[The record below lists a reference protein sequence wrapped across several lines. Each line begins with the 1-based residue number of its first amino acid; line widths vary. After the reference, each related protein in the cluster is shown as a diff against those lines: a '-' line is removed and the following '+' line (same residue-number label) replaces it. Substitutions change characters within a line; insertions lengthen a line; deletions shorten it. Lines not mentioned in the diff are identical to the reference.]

1 MDAAPHPWQPTSYVA
16 PQDPSV
22 RASETRGNLH
32 FCSLFFFLLAITQ
45 CKLGKVCFS
54 HHWHAIKSVLVTGPV
69 THSQRTFCFL
79 KAFPPKLLGLKIRYL

>member
-1 MDAAPHPWQPTSYVA
+1 MEAAPHPWQPTSYVA

-22 RASETRGNLH
+22 RASETGGNLH

-54 HHWHAIKSVLVTGPV
+54 HHWHPIKSVLGDWPCYPLTKD
-69 THSQRTFCFL
+69 FL
-79 KAFPPKLLGLKIRYL
+79 LLKSISP

>member
-1 MDAAPHPWQPTSYVA
+1 MEAAPHPWQPTSYVA

-45 CKLGKVCFS
+45 CKLSKVCFS
-54 HHWHAIKSVLVTGPV
+54 HHWHAIKSVLGDWPRYPLTKD
-69 THSQRTFCFL
+69 FL
-79 KAFPPKLLGLKIRYL
+79 LLKSISP